1 MANKHVKRG
10 SILII
15 IREMQIK
22 TGETITSHWSE
33 WPLSKSMQTTN
44 AEEGMEKRESSCTVG
59 GNVN

>member
-22 TGETITSHWSE
+22 TTRRYHLTPE
-33 WPLSKSMQTTN
+33 WPSSKSLQTIN
-44 AEEGMEKRESSCTVG
+44 VGDGVEKRVHSCTVG
-59 GNVN
+59 ENVN